1 MKRGTEHQPFEDEQG
16 LLVAYVLLH
25 KKTNKKQA
33 PRGEL
38 HLPNP
43 DHQ

>member
-16 LLVAYVLLH
+16 LLVAYVMLH
-25 KKTNKKQA
+25 KKIKKA